1 MRTDLIIVG
10 LENCAG
16 CKLLSS
22 RFPQIPYVEIPEK
35 SDGITEVIELKKR
48 VKQLQ
53 IEKFPALVNT
63 EMTQTFPVSSIDPD
77 FD

>member
-22 RFPQIPYVEIPEK
+22 RFPEIPYVEIPVK
-35 SDGITEVIELKKR
+35 SEGITEFIELKKR
-48 VKQLQ
+48 VKQLR
-53 IEKFPALVNT
+53 IEKFPALTNSGMT
-63 EMTQTFPVSSIDPD
+63 ETFPVSSIDPD